1 MECPAPAAGFVQ
13 LSPDRRRFELD
24 GSPFFFTG
32 CNSYYLMTRAAD
44 PGLQQQVLEVMDD
57 AQTAGLTVVRTW
69 AFNDGPEWNALQPA
83 PGPWSTTPLVVT
95 ALEKRNATLWLN
107 LTVNIFGN
115 AGAFV
120 ATLCVLF
127 IAGQFDERVFVG
139 LDFVLAEAARR
150 ELKVLLALTNYW
162 TPFGGMTQYV
172 K

>member
-1 MECPAPAAGFVQ
+1 MECPAPAARFVQ
-13 LSPDRRRFELD
+13 ISPDRRRFELD

-44 PGLQQQVLEVMDD
+44 PGLQQQVLEVLDD
-57 AQTAGLTVVRTW
+57 AKAAGLAVVRTW

-83 PGPWSTTPLVVT
+83 PGHWSTTRVFV
-95 ALEKRNATLWLN
+95 AAFKQRNATLWLE
-107 LTVNIFGN
+107 LDRECFRQCR
-115 AGAFV
+115 AFV
-120 ATLCVLF
+120 ETRCVLSN
-127 IAGQFDERVFVG
+127 AGQFDERVFVG

-150 ELKVLLALTNYW
+150 GLKVLLALTNYW